1 MQTVVSTSSWT
12 ETVSRYL
19 GLIRFSHTIFA
30 LPFALLATVWAF
42 VVPLPNNTSLS
53 WNWLHFVGILICMVA
68 ARSFAMAINRLLDER
83 FDAANPRT
91 KGRHLPAGQLS
102 RRGVWIFTLAC
113 TIVFAIGCLAFIP
126 NLIPIVASIPVLLFL
141 GGYSL
146 AKRFTRMAH
155 YWLGIALM
163 LAPICAWLA
172 LRGEYVLKDPS
183 DLAPALWLGGVV
195 LFWVGGFDIIYAC
208 QDYEVDR
215 NLGLH
220 SIPAKLGIRNALRVA
235 KASHAIMWLMAVGMT
250 VFVPSLSLGF
260 VFWIALGIIAVLL
273 VWQHSVVSDRS
284 LERVNL
290 AFFQLNSVIS
300 ILFLTVGSLD
310 AWFR

>member
-1 MQTVVSTSSWT
+1 MV
-12 ETVSRYL
+12 ETVNRYL

-30 LPFALLATVWAF
+30 LPFALLATFWAF
-42 VVPLPNNTSLS
+42 VVPLPNNTYLGWSWLSLI
-53 WNWLHFVGILICMVA
+53 GILVCMVS
-68 ARSFAMAINRLLDER
+68 ARSFAMAINRLLDHK

-91 KGRHLPAGQLS
+91 QGRHLPAGQLS
-102 RRGVWIFTLAC
+102 RRGVWLFSAAC
-113 TIVFAIGCLAFIP
+113 VLMFVLGCAMFLPNPIP
-126 NLIPIVASIPVLLFL
+126 LVAATPVLLFL
-141 GGYSL
+141 AGYSL

-155 YWLGIALM
+155 YWLGVALM

-172 LRGEYVLKDPS
+172 LRGEYVLSNPIDI
-183 DLAPALWLGGVV
+183 LPALWLGGVV

-208 QDYEVDR
+208 QDYEVDKE
-215 NLGLH
+215 LGLH
-220 SIPAKLGIRNALRVA
+220 SIPAKIGVRNALRVA
-235 KASHAIMWLMAVGMT
+235 KASHAVMWFIAAGMT
-250 VFVPSLSLGF
+250 IFVPQLSLGIS
-260 VFWIALGIIAVLL
+260 FWIALGAIAILL

-284 LERVNL
+284 LERINL

>member
-1 MQTVVSTSSWT
+1 METVVRSASWT
-12 ETVSRYL
+12 EIVSRYL

-30 LPFALLATVWAF
+30 LPFALLATCWAF
-42 VVPLPNNTSLS
+42 VVPLPDNTYLEWS
-53 WNWLHFVGILICMVA
+53 WLNLLGILVCMVS
-68 ARSFAMAINRLLDER
+68 ARSFAMAVNRLLDQR

-102 RRGVWIFTLAC
+102 RRGVWIFTWTCAIVFGVGCAIFLPNPIPLLAC
-113 TIVFAIGCLAFIP
+113 V
-126 NLIPIVASIPVLLFL
+126 PVLLFL
-141 GGYSL
+141 AGYSL

-155 YWLGIALM
+155 YWLGVALM

-172 LRGEYVLKDPS
+172 LRGEAVLSNPADV
-183 DLAPALWLGGVV
+183 LPALWLGGVV

-215 NLGLH
+215 ELGLH
-220 SIPAKLGIRNALRVA
+220 SIPAKLGVRNALRVA
-235 KASHAIMWLMAVGMT
+235 KVSHAIMWFLAAGMT
-250 VFVPSLSLGF
+250 IVVPELSLGLA
-260 VFWIALGIIAVLL
+260 FWIVLGVIAVLL
-273 VWQHSVVSDRS
+273 IWQHSVVSDRS
-284 LERVNL
+284 LDRINL

>member
-1 MQTVVSTSSWT
+1 
-12 ETVSRYL
+12 
-19 GLIRFSHTIFA
+19 
-30 LPFALLATVWAF
+30 
-42 VVPLPNNTSLS
+42 
-53 WNWLHFVGILICMVA
+53 
-68 ARSFAMAINRLLDER
+68 MAINRLLDER

-113 TIVFAIGCLAFIP
+113 TIVFAIGCLAFSPQSDTDCCLDSSFAI
-126 NLIPIVASIPVLLFL
+126 LGWLLASKAIHPHGTLL
-141 GGYSL
+141 
-146 AKRFTRMAH
+146 A
-155 YWLGIALM
+155 GIALM

-235 KASHAIMWLMAVGMT
+235 KAIMPSCGSWRVGMT
-250 VFVPSLSLGF
+250 VFVPSLSQGF
-260 VFWIALGIIAVLL
+260 VFWIALGIIAVFTC
-273 VWQHSVVSDRS
+273 
-284 LERVNL
+284 L
-290 AFFQLNSVIS
+290 ATQRRF
-300 ILFLTVGSLD
+300 
-310 AWFR
+310 